1 VPVERTDTA
10 AARVKELQWYDR
22 VNSESR
28 CKEPVK
34 CGDVY
39 RQIVQERRVQLAT
52 DPTTDHSRHFTLRLG
67 GLRARGRGEEGR
79 RGGERRGEE
88 ERRAKR
94 SATCDLARMPRE
106 LLPLLSTVRD
116 ANTSKYP
123 YLPRTTFDEVR
134 AITATRCNE
143 SRKQNSS
150 KWQLVQLWLQQYAQT
165 GSGTI
170 AEAIV
175 HNDCSW
181 RGELAYAVPSQKNRK
196 VDSSLVYVYKLY
208 IVTAHSRCNSL
219 FSSACGIPCCCCCY
233 Y

>member
-22 VNSESR
+22 VNSECK
-28 CKEPVK
+28 CKEHVK
-34 CGDVY
+34 CGYVY
-39 RQIVQERRVQLAT
+39 REIVQERRVQLAT
-52 DPTTDHSRHFTLRLG
+52 DPSTDHSRHFTLRLG
-67 GLRARGRGEEGR
+67 GLRARWKAAGNGCHY
-79 RGGERRGEE
+79 
-88 ERRAKR
+88 AKR
-94 SATCDLARMPRE
+94 SATRDLARMPRE

-116 ANTSKYP
+116 AKTSKYP
-123 YLPRTTFDEVR
+123 YVPRATLDEVR

-150 KWQLVQLWLQQYAQT
+150 KWQLVQHRLQQYAQT

-196 VDSSLVYVYKLY
+196 VGAKSVKAIFNMKSKLLSKRGATGRKLMTVLMYV
-208 IVTAHSRCNSL
+208 
-219 FSSACGIPCCCCCY
+219 
-233 Y
+233 